1 MSLRQI
7 AINLLCSRAITDE
20 KFSFATS
27 KGKILGRKRLQRPAV
42 VKTMAGHGTPEF
54 HYRAVDS
61 GVLGFCVL
69 DHRLSADSADN
80 ANRPMSYLYEDLSK
94 QIIGAAYKVYNT
106 LGYGYKEKDFQ
117 KALAAELSALGFKV
131 TRELYSRLVYQ
142 GKVISGFYVD
152 FLVENGDQK
161 IIIELKIAA
170 KIYQKHFYQVLAYL
184 KNNQL
189 PLGLLIVFTDKK
201 VLVKRIINE
210 RSAKSAPSA
219 NNL

>member
-1 MSLRQI
+1 
-7 AINLLCSRAITDE
+7 LC
-20 KFSFATS
+20 F
-27 KGKILGRKRLQRPAV
+27 
-42 VKTMAGHGTPEF
+42 
-54 HYRAVDS
+54 
-61 GVLGFCVL
+61 
-69 DHRLSADSADN
+69 DHRWSADSADN
-80 ANRPMSYLYEDLSK
+80 ANRLMTYLYEDLSK
-94 QIIGAAYKVYNT
+94 KIIGAAFTVYNT

-117 KALAAELSALGFKV
+117 KALAAELTSLGFKV
-131 TRELYSRLVYQ
+131 TRELYSRLEYK
-142 GKVISGFYVD
+142 GKIISGFYVD
-152 FLVENGDQK
+152 FLVECGDER
-161 IIIELKIAA
+161 IIVELKIAE